1 METFEVLKSIKAMK
15 DLTQQPSYVVKN
27 FDIDTGA
34 FDVYYNDGALKNDDW
49 YGPINMDLDMMR
61 PEDEEPIR
69 MQIARRV
76 LSYVQTQQLVECPME
91 ASKLALSQ
99 MLGVEQQFSAMD
111 VVKHEEAMRRKDTA
125 SVDPIYTSTQIM
137 NIYSEDD
144 FDEQFEAL
152 SAELA
157 ED

>member
-1 METFEVLKSIKAMK
+1 MQ
-15 DLTQQPSYVVKN
+15 DLTQAPTYVVKN
-27 FDIDTGA
+27 YDIDEGT
-34 FDVYYNDGALKNDDW
+34 FEVWYNDGSLANDDW
-49 YGPINMDLDMMR
+49 YGPMQLSLAVLK
-61 PEDEEPIR
+61 PEEEEPIR

-91 ASKLALSQ
+91 ATKLALSQ

-111 VVKHEEAMRRKDTA
+111 IVKHEEAMRRKDTA

-157 ED
+157 EE

>member
-1 METFEVLKSIKAMK
+1 MQ
-15 DLTQQPSYVVKN
+15 DLTQAPTYVVKN
-27 FDIDTGA
+27 YDIEEGT
-34 FDVYYNDGALKNDDW
+34 FEVWYNDGSLANDDW
-49 YGPINMDLDMMR
+49 YGPMQLSLAVLK
-61 PEDEEPIR
+61 PEEEEPIR

-91 ASKLALSQ
+91 ATKLALSQ
-99 MLGVEQQFSAMD
+99 MLGIEQQFSAMD

-157 ED
+157 EE

>member
-1 METFEVLKSIKAMK
+1 MRFLRSKE
-15 DLTQQPSYVVKN
+15 

-34 FDVYYNDGALKNDDW
+34 FDVYYNDGTLKNDDW
-49 YGPINMDLDMMR
+49 YGPYQHGSR
-61 PEDEEPIR
+61 YDETRGGRTNTYANSKESI
-69 MQIARRV
+69 
-76 LSYVQTQQLVECPME
+76 SYVQTQQLEECPME

-99 MLGVEQQFSAMD
+99 MIGVEQQFSAMEI
-111 VVKHEEAMRRKDTA
+111 VKHEEAMRRKDTT

-157 ED
+157 EE